1 VSLVAR
7 DFQSVALYAQDGS
20 FAGVRRPGSGKPILV
35 DGVTVLVDSL
45 AGSTGLELKSD
56 PGVPLVYAG
65 FGALMV
71 TTFLSFVSHSQV
83 WALEDARGALHVG
96 GKTTKQKG
104 AFEREV
110 LSVMQRLPEYT
121 SEEEER

>member
-1 VSLVAR
+1 
-7 DFQSVALYAQDGS
+7 
-20 FAGVRRPGSGKPILV
+20 
-35 DGVTVLVDSL
+35 
-45 AGSTGLELKSD
+45 
-56 PGVPLVYAG
+56 
-65 FGALMV
+65 
-71 TTFLSFVSHSQV
+71 
-83 WALEDARGALHVG
+83 VG